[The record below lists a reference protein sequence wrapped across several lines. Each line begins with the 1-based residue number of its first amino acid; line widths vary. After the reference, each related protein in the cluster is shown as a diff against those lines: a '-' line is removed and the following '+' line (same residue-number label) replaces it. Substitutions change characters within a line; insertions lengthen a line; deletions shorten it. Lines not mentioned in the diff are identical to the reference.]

1 MHRLGFDGG
10 HISELTRSLNQPD
23 CPLRVCSIF
32 SHLACSEDP
41 SCDDFTRLQIDR
53 FTQWSSALCAAL
65 SPAHTGPIL
74 RHILNSSGIVR
85 FPEAQMD
92 MMRLGIGLYGIAPQ
106 PEVQRFLKPV
116 SRLKTRISQIKEIP
130 TGDSVGYN
138 RRWIAQRPSRIAI
151 ISIGYADGLNRH
163 LGNGNGCVTI
173 GDHQVPI
180 IGSICMDMC
189 FLDVTDAPCK
199 EGDEVT
205 IFGDADLL
213 QQIARTADTIPYEIL
228 TSVSP
233 RVRRIYYQ
241 E

>member
-1 MHRLGFDGG
+1 
-10 HISELTRSLNQPD
+10 
-23 CPLRVCSIF
+23 
-32 SHLACSEDP
+32 
-41 SCDDFTRLQIDR
+41 
-53 FTQWSSALCAAL
+53 
-65 SPAHTGPIL
+65 
-74 RHILNSSGIVR
+74 
-85 FPEAQMD
+85 MD
-92 MMRLGIGLYGIAPQ
+92 MVRLGIGLYGIAPQ

-116 SRLKTRISQIKEIP
+116 SRLKTRISQIKDIP

-163 LGNGNGCVTI
+163 LGNGNGRVTI
-173 GDHQVPI
+173 DDHQVPI

-189 FLDVTDAPCK
+189 FLDVTDVPCQ

-213 QQIARTADTIPYEIL
+213 QQIALTADTIPYEIL